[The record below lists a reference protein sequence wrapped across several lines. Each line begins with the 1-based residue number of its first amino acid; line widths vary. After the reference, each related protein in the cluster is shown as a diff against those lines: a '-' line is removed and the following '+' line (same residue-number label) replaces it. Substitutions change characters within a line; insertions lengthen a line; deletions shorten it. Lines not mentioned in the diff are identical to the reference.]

1 MTGEAD
7 ETKSAAIKAAVQEYY
22 AGRVQGET
30 CCAPATESPGCCA
43 APTEP
48 SGCCAPAAGIEGA
61 DARENIPSY
70 GCGTPF
76 DASLFREGEVIV
88 DLGSG
93 PGRDALLAARAVGA
107 AGRVIGV
114 DMTPEMLESATAAAG
129 RSGVTNVEFRL
140 GDIEALPL
148 AGGSADVV
156 ISNCVLSLV
165 PDKRKAFAEAFRI
178 LRPGGRL
185 IVNDILAETAP
196 PDDVR
201 ADLQAW
207 AACVSG
213 AITEGDYRS
222 MLVDVGFV
230 DVAIA
235 PNGEGVGA
243 GSTYSARVIARRP
256 GQAE

>member
-1 MTGEAD
+1 MTGEAND
-7 ETKSAAIKAAVQEYY
+7 MNSEAIKAAVQEYY
-22 AGRVQGET
+22 AGRVRGQT
-30 CCAPATESPGCCA
+30 CCAPAAESPGCCA
-43 APTEP
+43 AATEP
-48 SGCCAPAAGIEGA
+48 SGCCAPDAGIEGA
-61 DARENIPSY
+61 DAREDIPSY

-76 DASLFREGEVIV
+76 DASLFHEGEVIV

-107 AGRVIGV
+107 TGRVIGV

-129 RSGVTNVEFRL
+129 RSGITNVEFRL

-148 AGGSADVV
+148 AGGCADVV

-165 PDKRKAFAEAFRI
+165 PDKRKAFAEALRI

-185 IVNDILAETAP
+185 IVNDILTEEALPEAAR
-196 PDDVR
+196 D
-201 ADLQAW
+201 DLQAW

-213 AITEGDYRS
+213 AITEGEYRS

-230 DVAIA
+230 DVAIT
-235 PNGEGVGA
+235 PNGEGVGV
-243 GSTYSARVIARRP
+243 STYSARVTARRP

>member
-1 MTGEAD
+1 MTGEVSKMKG
-7 ETKSAAIKAAVQEYY
+7 EAIKAAVQEYY
-22 AGRVQGET
+22 AGRVRGQTG
-30 CCAPATESPGCCA
+30 CAPASESPGCCA

-48 SGCCAPAAGIEGA
+48 SGCCAPAPVIEAAG
-61 DARENIPSY
+61 AREDIPSY

-76 DASLFREGEVIV
+76 DATLFHEGEVIV

-93 PGRDALLAARAVGA
+93 PGRDALLAARAVGGT
-107 AGRVIGV
+107 GRVIGV
-114 DMTPEMLESATAAAG
+114 DMTPEMLESATAAAR
-129 RSGVTNVEFRL
+129 RSGITNVEFRL

-148 AGGSADVV
+148 AGGSTDVV
-156 ISNCVLSLV
+156 ISNCVLSLI

-185 IVNDILAETAP
+185 IVNDILAETALP
-196 PDDVR
+196 EAMRD
-201 ADLQAW
+201 DLQAW
-207 AACVSG
+207 SACVSG

-230 DVAIA
+230 DVAIT
-235 PNGEGVGA
+235 PNGEGVG
-243 GSTYSARVIARRP
+243 GSTYSARVAARRP